1 MARMLKQGGLLIIY
15 EPSYNNIFASIG
27 RKLIPAINTGGEH
40 TLDHTEVQILVR
52 KNDLELLHE
61 QGLFYLSGPL
71 AYLVSM
77 MHSPLWLSKA
87 IYAISRCIDKMV
99 KSPDKAYAFVQI
111 YRKN

>member
-1 MARMLKQGGLLIIY
+1 MARMLKKGGLLIIY

>member
-27 RKLIPAINTGGEH
+27 RKLILAINTGGEH

-52 KNDLELLHE
+52 ENDLELLHE